1 MKGKKCRWC
10 EYLAVS
16 AQGRGRGGAA
26 ALLKIHL
33 AGSETNGQKYH
44 CNDRLTIEPEIIRSL
59 LCRARERSAR
69 PGDARSDLTLYSP
82 KRLAAISF
90 H

>member
-1 MKGKKCRWC
+1 M
-10 EYLAVS
+10 VS
-16 AQGRGRGGAA
+16 GERAGGGAT

-44 CNDRLTIEPEIIRSL
+44 CSDRPTIETKIIRSL
-59 LCRARERSAR
+59 LCRPRERSAR
-69 PGDARSDLTLYSP
+69 PGDARSDLMLYSP
-82 KRLAAISF
+82 KRLAAAISF